1 YPASD
6 SGNIFEVLKK
16 KDILLHHPY
25 NTIEPL
31 IDLLE
36 QAAEDTKVLSIKL
49 TIYRLAKDSRIT
61 NALLKAAE
69 NGKHVS
75 VLFEVKARFDEENNL
90 REAKRLQN
98 AGCFVIYGISHV
110 KTHTKLLLIVRKE
123 GEKVTRYVHM
133 ASGNYNENTAKL

>member
-1 YPASD
+1 KDDLFDYTGLWQIIGHSQFKDKQPKPALPVRPITYPERD
-6 SGNIFEVLKK
+6 DTGNIFEVLKK

-25 NTIEPL
+25 NSIEPL
-31 IDLLE
+31 IQLLE
-36 QAAEDTKVLSIKL
+36 QAAEDSKVLSIKL

-90 REAKRLQN
+90 RE
-98 AGCFVIYGISHV
+98 
-110 KTHTKLLLIVRKE
+110 
-123 GEKVTRYVHM
+123 
-133 ASGNYNENTAKL
+133 